1 MIMTQAVLQDRVQT
15 LLQNAELSESELA
28 RRINIPRATLNR
40 LVAGRMANPKM
51 HVLNAIAQYFDLT
64 FDELMLGAS
73 SKGISPIQAISLPL
87 VPWEKQHLPTLASQF
102 PLKSW
107 LGPSPPQGAYITYLN
122 EKRHDYF
129 PNHKQMLLISPHAK
143 PKPGQLIVLR
153 FHEKRVNV
161 IGQMLLTDQ
170 QFYFKG
176 LHTQSHEMLQT
187 GSYQFIGCIQQVVQ
201 GD

>member
-1 MIMTQAVLQDRVQT
+1 MTQAVLQDRVQT

-40 LVAGRMANPKM
+40 LVAGRMANPKV
-51 HVLNAIAQYFDLT
+51 HVLNAIAQYFNLT
-64 FDELMLGAS
+64 FDELMLGTS
-73 SKGISPIQAISLPL
+73 SQDISPTQAISLPL
-87 VPWEKQHLPTLASQF
+87 VPWEKQHLPTLASQC

-107 LGPSPPQGAYITYLN
+107 LSPSPQQGAYLTYLN
-122 EKRHDYF
+122 EQRHDFF
-129 PNHKQMLLISPHAK
+129 PNHKQMLLIAPHAK

-153 FHEKRVNV
+153 FHEKKTNV

-170 QFYFKG
+170 QFCFKD